1 MNNVNNSSFRCDF
14 ENCRYWQK
22 PEGTKDQKK
31 KAARNK
37 RTFNPDGECQAGR
50 SRWRKCQYRYFRTKA
65 NEHLEM
71 LANMSELSESL
82 WKLFY
87 AIQRMYDGK

>member
-14 ENCRYWQK
+14 DLCRFWQN

-37 RTFNPDGECQAGR
+37 RTFNPDGECQGGR
-50 SRWRKCQYRYFRTKA
+50 GRWRKCQYRYFRKEA
-65 NEHLEM
+65 HEYLGVQ
-71 LANMSELSESL
+71 AELLGLMDVLDE
-82 WKLFY
+82 WEGKLKKPEE
-87 AIQRMYDGK
+87 Q